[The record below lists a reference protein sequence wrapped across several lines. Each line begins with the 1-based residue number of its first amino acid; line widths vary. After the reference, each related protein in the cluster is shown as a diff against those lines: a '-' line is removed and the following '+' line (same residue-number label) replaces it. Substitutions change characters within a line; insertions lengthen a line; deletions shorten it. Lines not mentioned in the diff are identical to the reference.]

1 MLLPSIRKVTQISI
15 LIGSALACV
24 ALYFYLPAFEEE
36 KVPRRAEFLYQTWEL
51 DHVYRNG
58 QRVIDE
64 RNEGLKI
71 TILPDSTAMETVR
84 GLSYKTTFYADQ
96 KLEYLYTGQQGKP
109 VRYKIYTLTP
119 NLLKYGQ
126 HNAAAR
132 YIFVLNAVK
141 K

>member
-1 MLLPSIRKVTQISI
+1 MLQDIRKVTKISL
-15 LIGSALACV
+15 LIGAVLTCV
-24 ALYFYLPAFEEE
+24 TMYLYLPAFERETSAR
-36 KVPRRAEFLYQTWEL
+36 KAEYLYQTWEL

-64 RNEGLKI
+64 RNQGLQM
-71 TILPDSTAMETVR
+71 TILSDSTALETVR
-84 GLSYKTTFYADQ
+84 GLSYKTIFYPDE
-96 KLEYLYTGQQGKP
+96 KLEYLYTGQEGKP
-109 VRYKIYTLTP
+109 VKYKIYTLTP

-132 YIFVLNAVK
+132 YIFVLKAVK